1 MPMGEQVR
9 GGFMENDMEF
19 QQKTLRLDI
28 LEANY
33 FASIIAESHSYDV
46 IDFHWF
52 FRYMPLY
59 GTVLGGGV
67 DYC

>member
-9 GGFMENDMEF
+9 GGFLDPGMQW
-19 QQKTLRLDI
+19 QQETLRLDI

-33 FASIIAESHSYDV
+33 FASIIAESHNYDV

-52 FRYMPLY
+52 FR
-59 GTVLGGGV
+59 
-67 DYC
+67 